1 MLLDSLNGA
10 RWFTTLDV
18 FSGFYNIEIDECDRD
33 KTAFVV
39 PGSPG
44 GLYRFKRMPYGL
56 CNAPAT
62 FCRVMDTLFGDLIYK
77 FVLIYIDDFIIYSRS
92 FEEHLEHVRVVLERL
107 ATAGLKVK
115 LKKCFFAQSEV
126 EFLGHLVSAAGISSS
141 PQKVDAIFRMV
152 APTSVRGVRTFLGM
166 TSYYRRYIFRYASVA
181 EPLNALLKKDTP
193 FQWNDVH
200 QRSFNELKRLLCEAP
215 IMSHFDP
222 ELPVEIHT
230 DASAYGVG
238 AVCVQ
243 RQNGEERVIAYASKT
258 LNKAQRNYGATELEV
273 LAVVFGIEK
282 FRYYALNNM
291 QFKVV
296 TDHSAISALLRTK
309 YPDGRLAR

>member
-1 MLLDSLNGA
+1 
-10 RWFTTLDV
+10 
-18 FSGFYNIEIDECDRD
+18 
-33 KTAFVV
+33 
-39 PGSPG
+39 
-44 GLYRFKRMPYGL
+44 
-56 CNAPAT
+56 
-62 FCRVMDTLFGDLIYK
+62 
-77 FVLIYIDDFIIYSRS
+77 
-92 FEEHLEHVRVVLERL
+92 
-107 ATAGLKVK
+107 
-115 LKKCFFAQSEV
+115 
-126 EFLGHLVSAAGISSS
+126 
-141 PQKVDAIFRMV
+141 
-152 APTSVRGVRTFLGM
+152 M

-258 LNKAQRNYGATELEV
+258 LNKAQRNYGATELEI

-309 YPDGRLAR
+309 YPDGRLADGYCACPCMIL

>member
-1 MLLDSLNGA
+1 M
-10 RWFTTLDV
+10 
-18 FSGFYNIEIDECDRD
+18 
-33 KTAFVV
+33 
-39 PGSPG
+39 
-44 GLYRFKRMPYGL
+44 
-56 CNAPAT
+56 
-62 FCRVMDTLFGDLIYK
+62 
-77 FVLIYIDDFIIYSRS
+77 
-92 FEEHLEHVRVVLERL
+92 
-107 ATAGLKVK
+107 
-115 LKKCFFAQSEV
+115 
-126 EFLGHLVSAAGISSS
+126 SAAGFSSS

-222 ELPVEIHT
+222 EVPVEIHT

-243 RQNGEERVIAYASKT
+243 RQNE
-258 LNKAQRNYGATELEV
+258 
-273 LAVVFGIEK
+273 
-282 FRYYALNNM
+282 
-291 QFKVV
+291 
-296 TDHSAISALLRTK
+296 
-309 YPDGRLAR
+309 